1 MKTDPI
7 TITVT
12 PVGQNAYDRAAVP
25 DDVHSF
31 PGEYF
36 TYRRQIEIQDCPH
49 LLTTQNIR
57 EKKNIVYN
65 FGKNSQ
71 FVLSNIFGR
80 FQRGNDQNLIFTDK
94 DLELAERA
102 MRGDFDANCIGSEV
116 RAAADISGGGDGN
129 VFYRRVGTNVVE
141 LDDLTVGD
149 EIDQALY
156 WMKKIKSLNMEPYQF
171 AMDGSG
177 MGKTVYRALDKG
189 GMAGFALVMANN
201 APTYKFQFA
210 DRYTELHYLIRDLL
224 RLHMIRLPK
233 HNKLIRDMQARRYVE
248 SAGRGV
254 KCEPKEAHRSR
265 EKASPDYL
273 DALVY
278 LFHDFDQ
285 TQIDG
290 MVEPVDSKR
299 VTQGEDNRLTP
310 MEEKAAEMARQGSN
324 AFNQLDSQLPWF
336 NEPARKGEQK
346 LGWF

>member
-7 TITVT
+7 TV
-12 PVGQNAYDRAAVP
+12 PEGYDKAGAP
-25 DDVHSF
+25 DKVHHF

-49 LLTTQNIR
+49 LLTAQNIR

-80 FQRGNDQNLIFTDK
+80 FQRGNDQNLIFSDK
-94 DLELAERA
+94 DLELAERS
-102 MRGDFDANCIGSEV
+102 MRGDFDKHCIGDDI

-129 VFYRRVGTNVVE
+129 VFFRRIGTRVVE
-141 LDDLTVGD
+141 CDDKTVGD
-149 EIDQALY
+149 EIDQAMY
-156 WMKKIKSLNMEPYQF
+156 WMNKIKSMKMDPYQF
-171 AMDGSG
+171 CMDGSG

-189 GMAGFALVMANN
+189 GLAGFTLFMANN

-210 DRYTELHYLIRDLL
+210 DRYTELHYLIRDML
-224 RLHMIRLPK
+224 RLHVISLPK
-233 HNKLIRDMQARRYVE
+233 HNKLIRDMQSRRYVE
-248 SAGRGV
+248 SSGRGV
-254 KCEPKEAHRSR
+254 RCEPKEAHRSR

-285 TQIDG
+285 YQIDG
-290 MVEPVDSKR
+290 MEEPVDEERIKR
-299 VTQGEDNRLTP
+299 EEDTRLTP
-310 MEEKAAEMARQGSN
+310 MEQKAAEAAMAGSDP
-324 AFNQLDSQLPWF
+324 FHSIPDQLPWF
-336 NEPARKGEQK
+336 R
-346 LGWF
+346 